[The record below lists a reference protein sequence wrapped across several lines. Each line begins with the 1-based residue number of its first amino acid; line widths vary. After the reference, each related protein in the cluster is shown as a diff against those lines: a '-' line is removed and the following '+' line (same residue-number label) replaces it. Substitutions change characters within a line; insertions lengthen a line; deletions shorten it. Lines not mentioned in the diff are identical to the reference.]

1 MFLAQRKILTIGIL
15 LALGA
20 CAGIQPGGQYS
31 GIPDT
36 RTGSSRN
43 NMETGSISSSGVIY
57 SNRDGYLISPTNQR

>member
-1 MFLAQRKILTIGIL
+1 MSFGLRSALLFGLVLA
-15 LALGA
+15 GA
-20 CAGIQPGGQYS
+20 GCAGIQPGGQYS

-36 RTGSSRN
+36 RTGNARN